1 MDHPL
6 RPADGVPYWDYADPA
21 VPDAPRDASAGAVF
35 ASALYEL
42 YAHTGEDAYLR
53 EADAIVAAL
62 GSTYR
67 ARGPMPHP
75 FILDQSVGNRPR
87 SDEVSVPIIYADY
100 YYVEALLRRIALDE
114 GATVAPQVAAR

>member
-1 MDHPL
+1 
-6 RPADGVPYWDYADPA
+6 
-21 VPDAPRDASAGAVF
+21 
-35 ASALYEL
+35 
-42 YAHTGEDAYLR
+42 
-53 EADAIVAAL
+53 
-62 GSTYR
+62 
-67 ARGPMPHP
+67 MPHP